1 MRSSTGRRI
10 WSVLTLLAVLCAL
23 SPGALGASEGPGD
36 ILLVCRGDAEQAE
49 LERLISACGGQARAV
64 LADELTPAL
73 LSRAECLI
81 TTQPDALALA
91 AGQGLPALA
100 VGAAIT
106 PGGGVGYQTAL
117 HASVS
122 VSGEG
127 LAGSASFEEEITYI
141 GSYEGEPFGILT
153 VRGEE
158 HPFAVTAGAVTYA
171 PYYRAGE
178 VSALLLGAAMRR
190 FLGRS
195 GEGRLYVLID
205 EIYPFSDLY
214 ALCCT
219 ADLLYE
225 SGIPFVARIMPVY
238 DNLDYPSFLRYA
250 RALRYLQAKNGSV
263 VIADS
268 LVSEHEMVREPLAE
282 KLSRFHT
289 ALREQEIDFLPMDR
303 PPYPL
308 TADDLPTL
316 GGGQKPFPSLPIDAM
331 VRFPLYSDEDSVRA
345 EADRLSRLW
354 LTVSDYGGRGTPR
367 PPSRE
372 RPVSGGY
379 DYRKE
384 GPRLLANQFAR
395 SNEAL
400 TVVVTSFLLVLGGL
414 ILVGRRVYRRKF
426 YREE

>member
-1 MRSSTGRRI
+1 MLSPIGRRT
-10 WSVLTLLAVLCAL
+10 WSVLALLAALCAL
-23 SPGALGASEGPGD
+23 SPAALGASEGPGD
-36 ILLVCRGDAEQAE
+36 ILLVCREDTELAE
-49 LERLISACGGQARAV
+49 LERLVSACGRQVQAIP
-64 LADELTPAL
+64 ADELTPAL
-73 LSRAECLI
+73 LSGAEHLI
-81 TTQPDALALA
+81 TTQDDALALA

-100 VGAAIT
+100 VGAAVT

-127 LAGSASFEEEITYI
+127 LTGLSSFEEEITYI
-141 GSYEGEPFGILT
+141 GSYEGEPFGTLSL
-153 VRGEE
+153 RGEE

-178 VSALLLGAAMRR
+178 VSALLLGAVIRH
-190 FLGRS
+190 FLGLS

-214 ALCCT
+214 ALCRT
-219 ADLLYE
+219 SDLLYE

-238 DNLDYPSFLRYA
+238 DNLDYPAFLRYA
-250 RALRYLQAKNGSV
+250 QALRYVQSKNGSV

-282 KLSRFHT
+282 KLSRFHA

-308 TADDLPTL
+308 TAGDLPTL
-316 GGGQKPFPSLPIDAM
+316 SGGQKPFPSLPIDAT
-331 VRFPLYSDEDSVRA
+331 VRFPLYSDEDLARA
-345 EADRLSRLW
+345 EADRLSSLW
-354 LTVSDYGGRGTPR
+354 LTVSAYGGRGTPR

-372 RPVSGGY
+372 RPVSNGY
-379 DYRKE
+379 DYRQE
-384 GPRLLANQFAR
+384 GPRLLADQFAR

-400 TVVVTSFLLVLGGL
+400 TVVVASFLLILGGL